1 MGILSKAVK
10 AAAKRASKKE
20 KEAAKKAAKNKK
32 PAKKGKQTEL
42 EGARANPETQG
53 SDRVARDVEA
63 GRAGKVTATKGP
75 GFLQQQ
81 RTASSRAVAKVK
93 ADLQR
98 KVDDGTATKAERA
111 ELRALRIKDELDTS
125 RAQQAA
131 GQTAKANRAARAKAA
146 QRTDYVD
153 PESGEIVGKPTKR
166 QVEAAMRNARARNMK
181 PRERE
186 YRAFLEKEYGV
197 DFNKGG
203 AVKKTAM
210 MRGGMANKKE
220 HMYAAGGSVMD
231 NLTSGQKRMVRAM
244 AADNKK

>member
-1 MGILSKAVK
+1 MAGIISGIRKATK
-10 AAAKRASKKE
+10 TSRAAAKAAE
-20 KEAAKKAAKNKK
+20 EAAEKARKKAPKAAPK
-32 PAKKGKQTEL
+32 PRKKGKQTEL
-42 EGARANPETQG
+42 EGARANPETGG
-53 SDRVARDVEA
+53 SDKVARDVE
-63 GRAGKVTATKGP
+63 GGGAGKVTASKEP

-81 RTASSRAVAKVK
+81 RTPSSRAVAKIK

-131 GQTAKANRAARAKAA
+131 GQTAKSNRAARAAA
-146 QRTDYVD
+146 AKRTDYVD

-203 AVKKTAM
+203 KVTKRATGAHDFRMNKGGLLLSSVDNRKK
-210 MRGGMANKKE
+210 R
-220 HMYAAGGSVMD
+220 
-231 NLTSGQKRMVRAM
+231 
-244 AADNKK
+244 

>member
-32 PAKKGKQTEL
+32 PIKKGKQVEL

-81 RTASSRAVAKVK
+81 RTASSRAAAKVK
-93 ADLQR
+93 ADLSK
-98 KVDDGTATKAERA
+98 KVREGTATKEEKA
-111 ELRALRIKDELDTS
+111 ELRAIRMKDELDLS

-153 PESGEIVGKPTKR
+153 PETGEIVGTPTKN
-166 QVEAAMRNARARNMK
+166 QLQAAARNARARGMTA
-181 PRERE
+181 RERE
-186 YRAFLEKEYGV
+186 YRAFLEKEYGA

-203 AVKKTAM
+203 MSRKRKGSTDY
-210 MRGGMANKKE
+210 RKGGMVLSSSK
-220 HMYAAGGSVMD
+220 
-231 NLTSGQKRMVRAM
+231 TKRG
-244 AADNKK
+244 K

>member
-1 MGILSKAVK
+1 MAGIISGIRKATK
-10 AAAKRASKKE
+10 TSRAAAKAAE
-20 KEAAKKAAKNKK
+20 EAAEKARKKAPKAAPK
-32 PAKKGKQTEL
+32 PRKKGKQTEL
-42 EGARANPETQG
+42 EGARANPETGG
-53 SDRVARDVEA
+53 SDKVARDVE
-63 GRAGKVTATKGP
+63 GGGAGKVTATKEP

-81 RTASSRAVAKVK
+81 RTPSSRAVAKIK

-146 QRTDYVD
+146 QRTDYID

-166 QVEAAMRNARARNMK
+166 QLEAAMRNARARNMK

-203 AVKKTAM
+203 AVTKRATGAHDFRMNKGGLLLSSVDNRKK
-210 MRGGMANKKE
+210 K
-220 HMYAAGGSVMD
+220 
-231 NLTSGQKRMVRAM
+231 
-244 AADNKK
+244 